1 MYRLEP
7 PDAPALLMLIT
18 AELKQ
23 FFKFV
28 FLHPL
33 ESSEETGLR
42 QMHLYTLQIAF
53 ICCIFV
59 AL

>member
-7 PDAPALLMLIT
+7 PDAPALLLIT

-23 FFKFV
+23 FFT